1 MKRDCKESQQLI
13 IEALLQICL
22 ALGERNAQLA
32 TQNRKL
38 ANELHREIDYSDR
51 LQKKIDN
58 LNKGIRNEQ
67 RRNRKY
73 RQAEKR
79 AHA

>member
-1 MKRDCKESQQLI
+1 MKRDCKKSPQRV

-32 TQNRKL
+32 KQNRKL
-38 ANELHREIDYSDR
+38 AKELHREIDYSDR

-58 LNKGIRNEQ
+58 LKQ
-67 RRNRKY
+67 RIK
-73 RQAEKR
+73 K
-79 AHA
+79 